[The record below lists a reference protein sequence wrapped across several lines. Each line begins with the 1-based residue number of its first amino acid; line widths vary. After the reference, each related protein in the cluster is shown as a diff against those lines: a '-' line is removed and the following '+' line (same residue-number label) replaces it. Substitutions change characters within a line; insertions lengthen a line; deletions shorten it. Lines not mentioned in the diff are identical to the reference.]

1 LPKELDTLDRIEQ
14 MNSVVAAHLKGDNA
28 TAIARQTGMKR
39 AQVIEYID
47 EWKQL
52 AQNNKTIQSR
62 AYEALTGMDE
72 HYSMIIR
79 ELWGVLEEADM
90 NNDLKTKTAVLK
102 NLADIE
108 GKRVDLLQKAGLLDT
123 AQIGDEVVAM
133 EKKHEIL
140 ISILREVTSDCPHC
154 KVEVARRLSRVTGE
168 TETIVVPS

>member
-1 LPKELDTLDRIEQ
+1 MPKELDTLDRIEQ
-14 MNSVVAAHLKGDNA
+14 MNTVVAQLLKGDNA
-28 TAIARQTGMKR
+28 TAIAKNTGLKR

-90 NNDLKTKTAVLK
+90 NNDLRTKTTVLK

-123 AQIGDEVVAM
+123 QQMGDEVIEM
-133 EKKHEIL
+133 ERKHEIL
-140 ISILREVTSDCPHC
+140 ITILREVTSDCPHC
-154 KVEVARRLSRVTGE
+154 KVEVARRLSRVTGQA
-168 TETIVVPS
+168 ETIVVN

>member
-1 LPKELDTLDRIEQ
+1 MPKELDTLDRIEQ
-14 MNSVVAAHLKGDNA
+14 MNTVVAQLLKGDNA
-28 TAIARQTGMKR
+28 TAIAKNTGLKR

-90 NNDLKTKTAVLK
+90 NNDLRTKTTVLK

-123 AQIGDEVVAM
+123 QQMGDEVIDM
-133 EKKHEIL
+133 ERKHEIL

-154 KVEVARRLSRVTGE
+154 KVEVARRLSRVTGQ
-168 TETIVVPS
+168 TETIVVN

>member
-1 LPKELDTLDRIEQ
+1 MPKELDTLDRIEQ
-14 MNSVVAAHLKGDNA
+14 MNTVVAQLLKGDNA
-28 TAIARQTGMKR
+28 TAIAKNTGLKR

-47 EWKQL
+47 EWKLL

-90 NNDLKTKTAVLK
+90 NNDLRTKTTVLK

-123 AQIGDEVVAM
+123 QQMGDEVIEM
-133 EKKHEIL
+133 ERKHEIL
-140 ISILREVTSDCPHC
+140 ITILREVTSDCPHC
-154 KVEVARRLSRVTGE
+154 KVEVARRLSRVTGKA
-168 TETIVVPS
+168 ETIVVN

>member
-1 LPKELDTLDRIEQ
+1 MPKELDTLDRIEQ
-14 MNSVVAAHLKGDNA
+14 MNTVVAQLLKGDNA
-28 TAIARQTGMKR
+28 TGIAKATGLKR

-79 ELWGVLEEADM
+79 ELWGVVEEADM
-90 NNDLKTKTAVLK
+90 NNDLRTKSSVLK
-102 NLADIE
+102 SLADIE

-123 AQIGDEVVAM
+123 QQVGNEVIEM

-140 ISILREVTSDCPHC
+140 ISILREVTSDCAHC
-154 KVEVARRLSRVTGE
+154 KVEVARRLSRVTGQ
-168 TETIVVPS
+168 TEPIVVN

>member
-1 LPKELDTLDRIEQ
+1 MPKELDTLDRIEQ
-14 MNSVVAAHLKGDNA
+14 MNTVVAQLLKGDNA
-28 TAIARQTGMKR
+28 TAIAKNTGLKR

-90 NNDLKTKTAVLK
+90 NNDLRTKTTVLK

-123 AQIGDEVVAM
+123 QQMGDEVIEM
-133 EKKHEIL
+133 ERKHEIL
-140 ISILREVTSDCPHC
+140 ITILREVTSDCPHC
-154 KVEVARRLSRVTGE
+154 KVEVARRLSRVTGQ
-168 TETIVVPS
+168 TETIVVN

>member
-1 LPKELDTLDRIEQ
+1 MPKELDTLDRIEQ
-14 MNSVVAAHLKGDNA
+14 MNTVVAQLLKGDNA
-28 TAIARQTGMKR
+28 TAIAKNTGLKR

-90 NNDLKTKTAVLK
+90 NNDLKTKNSVLK

-123 AQIGDEVVAM
+123 QQMGDEVLEM

-140 ISILREVTSDCPHC
+140 IGILREVTSDCPHC

-168 TETIVVPS
+168 TETIVVPN

>member
-1 LPKELDTLDRIEQ
+1 MPKELDMLDRIEQ
-14 MNSVVAAHLKGDNA
+14 MNTVVSQLLKGGNA
-28 TAIARQTGMKR
+28 TDIAKQTGLKR

-47 EWKQL
+47 EWKAL

-90 NNDLKTKTAVLK
+90 NNDLRTKTTVLK

-123 AQIGDEVVAM
+123 QQMGDEVIEM
-133 EKKHEIL
+133 ERKHEIL

-154 KVEVARRLSRVTGE
+154 KVEVARRLSRVTGQ
-168 TETIVVPS
+168 TETIVVN

>member
-1 LPKELDTLDRIEQ
+1 MPKELDTLDRIEQ
-14 MNSVVAAHLKGDNA
+14 MNTVVAQLLKGDNA
-28 TAIARQTGMKR
+28 TAIARNTGLKR

-90 NNDLKTKTAVLK
+90 NNDLKTKNSVLK

-108 GKRVDLLQKAGLLDT
+108 GKRVDLLQKAGLLDN
-123 AQIGDEVVAM
+123 QQMGDEVVEM
-133 EKKHEIL
+133 ERKHEIL

-168 TETIVVPS
+168 TETIVVPN

>member
-1 LPKELDTLDRIEQ
+1 MPKELDTLDRIEQ
-14 MNSVVAAHLKGDNA
+14 MNTVVAQLLKGDNA
-28 TAIARQTGMKR
+28 TAIAKSTGLKR

-90 NNDLKTKTAVLK
+90 NNDLRTKTTVLK

-123 AQIGDEVVAM
+123 QQMGDEVIDM
-133 EKKHEIL
+133 ERKHEIL

-154 KVEVARRLSRVTGE
+154 KVEVARRLSRVTGQA
-168 TETIVVPS
+168 ETIVVN

>member
-123 AQIGDEVVAM
+123 TQIGDEVVAM

>member
-1 LPKELDTLDRIEQ
+1 MPKELDTLDRIEQ
-14 MNSVVAAHLKGDNA
+14 MNTVVAQLLKGDNA
-28 TAIARQTGMKR
+28 TAIAKSTGLKR

-90 NNDLKTKTAVLK
+90 NNDLRTKTTVLK

-123 AQIGDEVVAM
+123 QQMGDEVIEM
-133 EKKHEIL
+133 ERKHEIL
-140 ISILREVTSDCPHC
+140 ITILREVTSDCPHC
-154 KVEVARRLSRVTGE
+154 KVEVARRLSRVTGQ
-168 TETIVVPS
+168 TETIVVN

>member
-1 LPKELDTLDRIEQ
+1 MPKELDTLDRIEQ
-14 MNSVVAAHLKGDNA
+14 MNTVVSQLLKGDNA
-28 TAIARQTGMKR
+28 TAIAKQTGLKR

-47 EWKQL
+47 EWKAL

-90 NNDLKTKTAVLK
+90 NNDLRTKTTVLK

-123 AQIGDEVVAM
+123 QQMGDEVIEM
-133 EKKHEIL
+133 ERKHEIL

-154 KVEVARRLSRVTGE
+154 KVEVARRLSRVTGQ
-168 TETIVVPS
+168 TETIVVN

>member
-1 LPKELDTLDRIEQ
+1 
-14 MNSVVAAHLKGDNA
+14 MNTVVAQLLKGDNA
-28 TAIARQTGMKR
+28 TAIAKNTGLKR

-90 NNDLKTKTAVLK
+90 NNDLRTKTTVLK

-123 AQIGDEVVAM
+123 QQMGDEVIEM
-133 EKKHEIL
+133 ERKHEIL
-140 ISILREVTSDCPHC
+140 ITILREVTSDCPHC
-154 KVEVARRLSRVTGE
+154 KVEVARRLSRVTGKA
-168 TETIVVPS
+168 ETIVVN

>member
-14 MNSVVAAHLKGDNA
+14 MNTVVAQLLKGDNA
-28 TAIARQTGMKR
+28 TAIARNTGLKR

-90 NNDLKTKTAVLK
+90 NNDLKTKNSVLK

-108 GKRVDLLQKAGLLDT
+108 GKRVDLLQKAGLLDN
-123 AQIGDEVVAM
+123 QQMGDEVVEM
-133 EKKHEIL
+133 ERKHEIL

-168 TETIVVPS
+168 TETIVVPN

>member
-1 LPKELDTLDRIEQ
+1 MPKELDTLDRIEQ
-14 MNSVVAAHLKGDNA
+14 MNTVVAQLLKGDNA
-28 TAIARQTGMKR
+28 TNIAKNTGLKR

-90 NNDLKTKTAVLK
+90 NNDLKTKNSVLK

-108 GKRVDLLQKAGLLDT
+108 GKRVDLLQKAGLLDS
-123 AQIGDEVVAM
+123 QQVGNEVIEM

-140 ISILREVTSDCPHC
+140 IGILREVTSDCPHC

-168 TETIVVPS
+168 TETIVVN